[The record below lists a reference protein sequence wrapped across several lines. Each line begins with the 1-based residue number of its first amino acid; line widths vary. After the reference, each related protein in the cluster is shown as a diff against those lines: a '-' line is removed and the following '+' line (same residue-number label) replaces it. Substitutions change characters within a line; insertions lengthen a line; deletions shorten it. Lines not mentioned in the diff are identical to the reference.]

1 MRSDDRFAGAWFDV
15 WLRVFVAGIVGAL
28 ALVALGPITQ
38 VAVVGA
44 VTLIASLFG
53 ALVCAIGLANYHPAR
68 WRELSSHVTSIGES
82 LHHATEAIAEP
93 RLRTPPI
100 R

>member
-1 MRSDDRFAGAWFDV
+1 MRNENRFAAAWFDG
-15 WLRVFVAGIVGAL
+15 WLRVFVAGVVGAL
-28 ALVALGPITQ
+28 AVVALGPITQ
-38 VAVVGA
+38 VAVVGCA
-44 VTLIASLFG
+44 TLIASLAG
-53 ALVCAIGLANYHPAR
+53 ALVCAIGLANYDRAR
-68 WRELSSHVTSIGES
+68 WRELASHVTSIGQS